1 MKFRYSGGLQARQ
14 IKGEGKV
21 VFDGNFVP
29 EQVYDLPAE
38 NEEVKILI
46 ALGLFK
52 PVDEEPQKQA
62 LPAVTKKKESTTK

>member
-21 VFDGNFVP
+21 VFDGNFVSG
-29 EQVYDLPAE
+29 QIYDLPE
-38 NEEVKILI
+38 TNEEVKILI

-52 PVDEEPQKQA
+52 PVHEEPQKQT
-62 LPAVTKKKESTTK
+62 LPAVTKKKESTK